1 MSLTIK
7 IAENMELVRELFI
20 EYQEYLQID
29 F

>member
-7 IAENMELVRELFI
+7 IAENMELVRALFI
-20 EYQEYLQID
+20 EYQDYLQID

>member
-7 IAENMELVRELFI
+7 SAEDMELVRQLFV